1 MNGVARIKRLIP
13 HRYPILL
20 VDRVSAVEA
29 GRTLVAHKAVT
40 VAEPCY
46 RHLGDDAAEEDYA
59 YPISLLLES
68 WAQAAVLLICWE
80 QPNPDVLAGKVELA
94 AGIKGVEL
102 GGPVFPGDVL
112 EHRAEIHRLVDDAA
126 VVGGASYVGGRKVLE
141 VAQFTAA
148 LRDSSVLVR
157 DKPLTG
163 APR

>member
-13 HRYPILL
+13 HRFPILL
-20 VDRVSAVEA
+20 VDRVSQVEV
-29 GRTLVAHKAVT
+29 GRKLVAHKAVT

-46 RHLGDDAAEEDYA
+46 AHIGDDAAEEDYS
-59 YPISLLLES
+59 YPTSHLLES

-102 GGPVFPGDVL
+102 GRAVYPGDVL
-112 EHRAEIHRLVDDAA
+112 EHHAEIHRVVDDAA
-126 VVGGASYVGGRKVLE
+126 VVGGCSYVDGHKVLE
-141 VAQFTAA
+141 VVQFTAA

-157 DKPLTG
+157 AEPLTG
-163 APR
+163 AAR